1 MTTSATMV
9 SEIPRPA
16 IRRRRVRASPPD
28 AVSERKRA
36 ANRANA
42 RKSTGPRTTAGKM
55 RVACNALRH
64 GLNRP
69 VTADPALAGDI
80 DAWVRVLCGLAV
92 GAAIDAEAA
101 EPALQLQ
108 LQLARRIAEAQIE
121 IARIK
126 RVSHDLTMRAFADPD
141 YRPRRHRRARNR
153 QMSGADGMP
162 SQHNPP
168 SADLEYALRLH
179 PQGPVRQALIFGDIY
194 RELAAMDRYLARAV
208 KRRDLA
214 MLEFAKARAQAQ
226 AALDAAVA
234 AARSETSQRS
244 ASRAI
249 LRNKA
254 TDAHIGASAVVAKPT
269 IGPARGSL
277 QDAARRIRALL
288 GFGTGPPAG
297 KGLLVV
303 RRMPQCGH
311 AVGVRSGIYM

>member
-1 MTTSATMV
+1 MTASATMM

-80 DAWVRVLCGLAV
+80 DVWVRVLCGLAV

-108 LQLARRIAEAQIE
+108 LQLARRIAEAQVE

-126 RVSHDLTMRAFADPD
+126 RVSHDLMMRAFADPD
-141 YRPRRHRRARNR
+141 YRPRRRRRARNR

-168 SADLEYALRLH
+168 PADLEYSLRLH

-214 MLEFAKARAQAQ
+214 MLEFAKARAQAAPS
-226 AALDAAVA
+226 AAGAE
-234 AARSETSQRS
+234 RSETSQRS

-269 IGPARGSL
+269 IGPARRSL

-311 AVGVRSGIYM
+311 AVGARSGIYM